1 MATDRRAGA
10 ANERL
15 GVAIAALATALLM
28 IAAAPADP
36 TSGMAGSAGPCSEAE
51 LCGFADP
58 EDLADLAG
66 SRWMLVSQ
74 EAAQGESGL
83 VALDARTGRA
93 VRYPAFAAACLAGA
107 RGGGIGIRRE
117 GAGYRLVRVLHGAA
131 GADASP
137 GIDAVQIY
145 RVTIGAGAPRIEV
158 VGCVTAP
165 ASYFLNDAVPLP
177 DGGFAATHMFDRAV
191 ARPLREADFLAQRPT
206 GTVVRWSPGA
216 GWRRLAGGE
225 GSFPNGIEAS
235 PDGRWIVF
243 AETYGRRVNRLASD
257 GGRRTSVALDMQP
270 DNVTALSGSRF
281 VVAGGTGAPL
291 VSTRG
296 CPALRRPGCG
306 FPAMAVTVDV
316 ARGRVI
322 PIAIS
327 AGARTPGFSV
337 GLVKSTR
344 LFLGTAFGDRITAVH
359 LGRRPVQLP

>member
-1 MATDRRAGA
+1 MASAAVAAALLAMATVA
-10 ANERL
+10 AD
-15 GVAIAALATALLM
+15 T
-28 IAAAPADP
+28 P
-36 TSGMAGSAGPCSEAE
+36 SGSGGSTGPCSDPS

-66 SRWMLVSQ
+66 SRWILVSQ
-74 EAAQGESGL
+74 EAAPGESGL
-83 VALDARTGRA
+83 AAIDTRTGRV
-93 VRYPAFAAACLAGA
+93 VRYPAFGPACLVGA
-107 RGGGIGIRRE
+107 RGGGIGIRRD
-117 GAGYRLVRVLHGAA
+117 GAGYRLVRVLHGRA

-137 GIDAVQIY
+137 GVDAVQIY
-145 RVTIGAGAPRIEV
+145 RVTIAAGAPRIAA

-191 ARPLREADFLAQRPT
+191 ARSLREADFLAQRPT
-206 GTVVRWSPGA
+206 GNVVRWSPGT

-235 PDGRWIVF
+235 SNGRWIVF
-243 AETYGRRVNRLASD
+243 AETYGRRVNRISSD
-257 GGRRTSVALDMQP
+257 GGQRSSVALDMQP

-306 FPAMAVTVDV
+306 FPAMAVTVDI
-316 ARGRVI
+316 ARGRVT
-322 PIAIS
+322 PIAIN

-337 GLVKSTR
+337 GLVKSKR
-344 LFLGTAFGDRITAVH
+344 LYLGTAFGDRITLVRV
-359 LGRRPVQLP
+359 GRRPAQLP